1 MRKFRFIGDP
11 KEWDGKLEKNK
22 IYDGTFTPQDW
33 KYNVAEGSFYFTED
47 WEEVFDE
54 PKKLHKDTD
63 LGYFSFELMKA
74 MINSPEITTSDDADM
89 ETFVGY
95 YVSMAKELIKQ
106 LDQEQ

>member
-11 KEWDGKLEKNK
+11 NEWDGDCEKDK
-22 IYDGTFTPQDW
+22 FYAATYIPKGWHYD
-33 KYNVAEGSFYFTED
+33 VATCALNFPDD

-54 PKKLHKDTD
+54 PKKLHKETD

-74 MINSPEITTSDDADM
+74 MINSPELTTSDDADM
-89 ETFVGY
+89 ESFVSY
-95 YVSMAKELIKQ
+95 YVSLAKELIKQ